1 MCGLWTTKYSCLV
14 ANCGRLCIHLGGL
27 AMAQGMFVHLSF
39 DLKARVYTA
48 LCEAIRQNP
57 DLDQD
62 SFIAQLLDEALRA
75 REAASPSPQ

>member
-1 MCGLWTTKYSCLV
+1 
-14 ANCGRLCIHLGGL
+14 
-27 AMAQGMFVHLSF
+27 MAQGMLVHLSF
-39 DLKARVYTA
+39 ELKARVYTA

-75 REAASPSPQ
+75 REAGRTSTQ